1 MLKLFDGS
9 ALVAVGIEGDDFIG
23 ALPKHID
30 DALLKGIG
38 SPDCRWVFAWP
49 KLIDDAHNAIGQWM
63 QLRDVAWIEWGI
75 KPVPAFMGIFQPGQ
89 YVQTQKTLLRC
100 CTRVVYAQGVMQ
112 RRRRA
117 IGDEQIGS
125 TQVFIASGGCQFDID
140 SFMILDHP
148 SHRVLPEDLA
158 STHALQDL

>member
-9 ALVAVGIEGDDFIG
+9 ALVAVGIESDDFIG
-23 ALPKHID
+23 TLPKHID
-30 DALLKGIG
+30 DALLKRFG
-38 SPDCRWVFAWP
+38 SPDCRRVFAWP

-75 KPVPAFMGIFQPGQ
+75 KPVPAFMGIFQLRQ
-89 YVQTQKTLLRC
+89 YVQAQKTLVGR
-100 CTRVVYAQGVMQ
+100 CTRVVNAQGVMHG
-112 RRRRA
+112 RRRA
-117 IGDEQIGS
+117 IRNKQIGNA
-125 TQVFIASGGCQFDID
+125 QVFIASRSRQFDID
-140 SFMILDHP
+140 SFMILDYA